1 MIFRTQQGRVAAL
14 NRWGGKLKYLLMAY
28 TLSNTCAKNLCKW
41 TLLVQMIIKNV
52 VTFFLEHSVYGHT
65 LKSPLSLWDTGLT
78 STCWRLRA
86 EAMGYEQL
94 VQGWCA
100 GASIPGFK
108 RTTFRSQVWCPIARL
123 PHHPEATVPPVKG
136 KFIPEIKNWDDFD
149 ILWPT
154 FLYL

>member
-86 EAMGYEQL
+86 EAMGCEVVNNLPKFATQQRRYGDSNQIRRP
-94 VQGWCA
+94 A
-100 GASIPGFK
+100 
-108 RTTFRSQVWCPIARL
+108 TT
-123 PHHPEATVPPVKG
+123 PPVTATSVSCLLVIG
-136 KFIPEIKNWDDFD
+136 KSCVSAHSAAVCPYAKLADNK
-149 ILWPT
+149 
-154 FLYL
+154 